1 MVRPF
6 GRSQPNLDLDLTAL
20 EGHESKR
27 STFVVLA
34 ESLSGRPSW
43 FRRTFSVYPNSK
55 VQWSLQH
62 LHLVLPSLRSAW
74 DEIGPYSPEKGRY

>member
-34 ESLSGRPSW
+34 ESLSRRPSW
-43 FRRTFSVYPNSK
+43 FWRSKNSTFSVYPNSK

-62 LHLVLPSLRSAW
+62 LHFCRPCGAH
-74 DEIGPYSPEKGRY
+74 GMK

>member
-34 ESLSGRPSW
+34 ESLSRRPSW
-43 FRRTFSVYPNSK
+43 FWRSKNSTFSIPTAKYSGRC
-55 VQWSLQH
+55 SICTFA
-62 LHLVLPSLRSAW
+62 VLAERM
-74 DEIGPYSPEKGRY
+74 G

>member
-34 ESLSGRPSW
+34 ESLSRRPSW
-43 FRRTFSVYPNSK
+43 FRRSK
-55 VQWSLQH
+55 FPH
-62 LHLVLPSLRSAW
+62 VLSIPTAKYSGRCSICTLFCR
-74 DEIGPYSPEKGRY
+74 PYGAHGMK